1 MLSSRRC
8 FSACRSWDSGIRRLR
23 SAPVLFQRSSRLRV
37 SVSPSSLGNRWS
49 LRCYTGDGSTYYD
62 AKVGDIRNIGIIAH
76 VDAGKTTTTERML
89 FHSGL
94 TKHLGNVDSGD
105 TVTDFLPM
113 ERDRGI
119 TIQSA
124 AITFQWPRPA
134 ECAPG
139 VSPKTV
145 NLIDTPGHQDFRFE
159 VDRCMP
165 VLDGAVCIIDSVKGV
180 EAHTERV
187 WASAQQ
193 FSIPRI
199 LYVNKLD
206 RDGASFQR
214 SVSEIA
220 SRLNSWPLVLQIP
233 WWDKDNFVGVIDVVN
248 SIGYRWKSLGVKT
261 TYSQE
266 KLKAVLGE
274 TNPTLLAQM
283 DEAYEALINT
293 LCELDEEFLDRDLD
307 NMTPEIIRTTIRKL
321 ISTGDGKMVPVFA
334 GSSLRNI
341 GVDPLLDAVVDYL
354 PSANERPPLEV
365 SIDGVKSTLEQA
377 IKNQSSGKN
386 KRPVGISA
394 LASVFKVA
402 NDFNKHDATKSMLS
416 FVRVYHGKLPATG
429 EVWNATRGA
438 AEHAMSM
445 VQISANKTHQIPH
458 LSTAQIGALKGLK
471 DAKTGDTLIL
481 ATNVGH
487 KWTENPLSRLQVR
500 PAEIPH
506 PVAFI
511 TMAPQSRSGI
521 KGVESALERL
531 SREDP
536 SLRYSYND
544 KEEVFILS
552 GMGRLHIEVSLDRLK
567 TVYGLEANIFG
578 IEVEYKECIL
588 RSTGPQRHLFDGV
601 VNSKSGKAAC
611 TVTLKPKSEDGEEG
625 SYAAPIDEDNAV
637 RIIFAENPDG
647 SGWPEGFDP
656 ERTRHELLSGA
667 AAALRTGPRLRRP
680 VHGCVASVAYD
691 PATDF
696 FGAGTPSSHNVKAAY
711 NAVKAC
717 LKDAHARSLVGILE
731 PVMRVDIACPEGA
744 ADAIQHD
751 ISGARG
757 GTVLEVMD
765 RSAEVG
771 AATAAVADA
780 TEGGERIP
788 LDSVYVPRDPY
799 ESVQSLRDQKK
810 GLVRMLEMKAIV
822 PFKEMLD
829 YDSKLRSM
837 TAGRHSLAM
846 SLDTFKQVTGPREKA
861 IG

>member
-1 MLSSRRC
+1 
-8 FSACRSWDSGIRRLR
+8 
-23 SAPVLFQRSSRLRV
+23 
-37 SVSPSSLGNRWS
+37 
-49 LRCYTGDGSTYYD
+49 
-62 AKVGDIRNIGIIAH
+62 
-76 VDAGKTTTTERML
+76 
-89 FHSGL
+89 
-94 TKHLGNVDSGD
+94 
-105 TVTDFLPM
+105 M

-124 AITFQWPRPA
+124 AITFQWPRLA

-193 FSIPRI
+193 FAIPRI

-220 SRLNSWPLVLQIP
+220 SRLNSWPLVLQVP
-233 WWDKDNFVGVIDVVN
+233 WWDKDTFVGVIDVVN
-248 SIGYRWKSLGVKT
+248 RVGYRWKSSGAKT
-261 TYSQE
+261 TLDQE

-274 TNPTLLAQM
+274 TNPALLTQM
-283 DEAYEALINT
+283 DEAYQALLNA
-293 LCELDEEFLDRDLD
+293 LCELDEAFLDQDLD
-307 NMTPEIIRTTIRKL
+307 NMTPEIIKKTVRKL
-321 ISTGDGKMVPVFA
+321 ISAGDGKMVPVFA

-354 PSANERPPLEV
+354 PSADERPPLEV

-386 KRPVGISA
+386 KRLVGISA

-402 NDFNKHDATKSMLS
+402 NDFNKHDAAKSMLS

-471 DAKTGDTLIL
+471 EAKTGDTLIV
-481 ATNVGH
+481 ATHAGH

-511 TMAPQSRSGI
+511 TMAPHSRSGI
-521 KGVESALERL
+521 KSVESALERL

-536 SLRYSYND
+536 SLRFSYND
-544 KEEVFILS
+544 KEEIFVLS

-588 RSTGPQRHLFDGV
+588 QATEPQRHLFDGV

-611 TVTLKPKSEDGEEG
+611 TATLEPKSEAGEEEEG
-625 SYAAPIDEDNAV
+625 YAVRVDEDNSV
-637 RIIFAENPDG
+637 RITFVKNPDG
-647 SGWPEGFDP
+647 SGWPEGFDL
-656 ERTRHELLSGA
+656 EKTRHELLNGA

-680 VHGCVASVAYD
+680 VHGCVARVAYN

-717 LKDAHARSLVGILE
+717 LKDAHAKSLVGILE
-731 PVMRVDIACPEGA
+731 PVMRVDITCPESA

-757 GTVLEVMD
+757 GTVLEVTD
-765 RSAEVG
+765 RSAEGPG
-771 AATAAVADA
+771 AAAAEAVATDVIQ
-780 TEGGERIP
+780 GGGQRIP
-788 LDSVYVPRDPY
+788 LESVYVPRDPY

-810 GLVRMLEMKAIV
+810 GLVRMLEMKAVV

-846 SLDTFKQVTGPREKA
+846 SLDTFQRVTGAREKA